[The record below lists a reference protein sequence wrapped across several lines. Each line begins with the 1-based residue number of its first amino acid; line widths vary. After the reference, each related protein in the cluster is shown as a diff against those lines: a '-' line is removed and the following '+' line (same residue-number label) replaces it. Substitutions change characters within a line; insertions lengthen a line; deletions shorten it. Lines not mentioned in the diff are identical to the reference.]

1 VLTLPE
7 ELVLIGT
14 KESGSLERSAWTSLD
29 YGIAGARLLELALA
43 GRLRLGE
50 KSAMVVHDET
60 PTGDELADEALA
72 TIAAS
77 ERVRDAKHWVGKLTK
92 GAVRKRVLARLDERG
107 VLAAERGR
115 FLGIVPRTRHV
126 EVDPGPERE
135 IRKRLRAAVTD
146 GAAPDARTV
155 RSPGSCAPAPVEGL
169 RRDDRKGRPADQGA
183 RRPRRRS
190 VPRSSRDR
198 RPRRAVGSPPPPRG
212 DRPAAGR
219 RPPAARARTCAL
231 VVGQHARPARSRA
244 ARLSAARTFGD
255 PAAGTPSSPVVE
267 RRRDLFLEQPEEL
280 GRVARVLGAVV
291 VIDVARERPAVAP
304 S

>member
-135 IRKRLRAAVTD
+135 IRERLRAAVTD

-155 RSPGSCAPAPVEGL
+155 ALAALVRACDLLGVVFARDERKAAKKRIAELAAPDE
-169 RRDDRKGRPADQGA
+169 
-183 RRPRRRS
+183 
-190 VPRSSRDR
+190 
-198 RPRRAVGSPPPPRG
+198 VGSAVKSVT
-212 DRPAAGR
+212 DAAT
-219 RPPAARARTCAL
+219 AA
-231 VVGQHARPARSRA
+231 VM
-244 ARLSAARTFGD
+244 
-255 PAAGTPSSPVVE
+255 
-267 RRRDLFLEQPEEL
+267 
-280 GRVARVLGAVV
+280 GAVV
-291 VIDVARERPAVAP
+291 AATAASAAAGVAG
-304 S
+304 SS